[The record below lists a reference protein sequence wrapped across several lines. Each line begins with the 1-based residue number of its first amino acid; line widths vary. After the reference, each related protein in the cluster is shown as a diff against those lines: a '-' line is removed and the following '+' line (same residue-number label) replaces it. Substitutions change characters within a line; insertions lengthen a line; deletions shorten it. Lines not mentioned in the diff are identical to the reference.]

1 MTERYPTDRIV
12 YFSDAIFA
20 IAITLLVLDIKV
32 PSNEDLLTYGTWGV
46 LRRSIPSFT
55 GFLVSFLVT
64 ALYWKSHLVHAQY
77 IKRFD
82 TRLLWLNIWL
92 LLFVVLMPFSTSF
105 YVRAFNLQGPFVFY
119 CANLVVI
126 GIFNYLI
133 IRRIVRLQGYDEA
146 LSETMANWLLFRS
159 RNAPAIFLLSIAVS
173 FFAPLTARFLFV
185 LIFLLQII
193 GDRYYK
199 RKEEVISS

>member
-32 PSNEDLLTYGTWGV
+32 PSNDDLLAYGTWGV
-46 LRRSIPSFT
+46 LKRSIPSFM
-55 GFLVSFLVT
+55 GFVISFLVT
-64 ALYWKSHLVHAQY
+64 ALYWRAHLVHAQY
-77 IKRFD
+77 IKNFD

-105 YVRAFNLQGPFVFY
+105 YVRAFNTNGPFVFY
-119 CANLVVI
+119 CANLVLI
-126 GIFNYLI
+126 GVFNYFI
-133 IRRIVRLQGYDEA
+133 IRRIVSVQGYDEKLTA
-146 LSETMANWLLFRS
+146 VRANWLLFRAGI
-159 RNAPAIFLLSIAVS
+159 APLIFLASIAVS
-173 FFAPLTARFLFV
+173 LFAPLVARFLFV
-185 LIFLLQII
+185 IIFVLQVV

-199 RKEEVISS
+199 KKDEAVA